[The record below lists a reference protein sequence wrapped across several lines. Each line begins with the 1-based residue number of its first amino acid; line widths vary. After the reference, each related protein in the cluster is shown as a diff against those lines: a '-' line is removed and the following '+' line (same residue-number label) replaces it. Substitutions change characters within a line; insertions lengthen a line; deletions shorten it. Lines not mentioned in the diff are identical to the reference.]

1 METNQI
7 FKSDL
12 ERYVPGLSIRLR
24 LHYTRLLLLSKPRYN
39 ILIFSG
45 SGANSYR
52 PTLTCGKRVVASPT
66 SINRNMFGNVDEL
79 LQIASNVLK
88 AVIT

>member
-24 LHYTRLLLLSKPRYN
+24 LHYTHLLLLSKPRYN